1 MANELTLEDV
11 KTIQFSRRLR
21 ADLQQT
27 ASKLRGLVTVHTG
40 IRDKM
45 FEIPRIGKRAL
56 STSTGGKADTPDN
69 DNTFSKRYIVPS
81 WEEDGYVHDRQLD
94 LQTQYGDQIITQ
106 TQEAQLAACERTI
119 DKYIINACLSDAL
132 QAGKTGPEKVA
143 LPDSQKI
150 AMNAVYGKA
159 PAEPVDT
166 GLTFDKIR
174 LARAKLVKGEA
185 LKRGDKAIFLVSVN
199 QLMELLDDE
208 KATNSQYVAVKSL
221 IDGDLKTAVMGFE
234 WVQTDQ
240 LPYDKEMKKRTC
252 VAYVREAVDFG
263 FWEDSRTEISKRA
276 DKKNCTQIYTTI
288 GLGGVRFE
296 DKGVVAVEC
305 YEEPDEA

>member
-1 MANELTLEDV
+1 MVCHVSGMANELTLEDV

-119 DKYIINACLSDAL
+119 DKYIINACLSDA
-132 QAGKTGPEKVA
+132 
-143 LPDSQKI
+143 
-150 AMNAVYGKA
+150 
-159 PAEPVDT
+159 
-166 GLTFDKIR
+166 
-174 LARAKLVKGEA
+174 
-185 LKRGDKAIFLVSVN
+185 
-199 QLMELLDDE
+199 
-208 KATNSQYVAVKSL
+208 
-221 IDGDLKTAVMGFE
+221 
-234 WVQTDQ
+234 
-240 LPYDKEMKKRTC
+240 C
-252 VAYVREAVDFG
+252 
-263 FWEDSRTEISKRA
+263 KRA
-276 DKKNCTQIYTTI
+276 RPGRKRWLCLILKK
-288 GLGGVRFE
+288 L
-296 DKGVVAVEC
+296 
-305 YEEPDEA
+305 P